1 MAWLTPKTNWAAA
14 DVPTKDDFNRIE
26 GNSLDN
32 YTNKLNKTGDSKDN
46 TVTFTV
52 ATTDAEI
59 ISGEK
64 HSTIFG
70 KILKRFRMLAAPPV
84 AITASGTAAANQ
96 FKFITSFDI
105 TKYKQIEVEA
115 SRDSASIQLFKYG
128 SYYRARGIQIMPGA
142 DPDTTLLLSSNIVN
156 ETQVTIPTAG
166 RARYKLSIS
175 GNTCDVFLDNAQ
187 SAESQS
193 YTAYIF

>member
-1 MAWLTPKTNWAAA
+1 MAWLTPKTNWAAGN
-14 DVPTKDDFNRIE
+14 VPTKDDFNRIE

-52 ATTDAEI
+52 AATDAEI

-84 AITASGTAAANQ
+84 AITVSGTAAANQ

-142 DPDTTLLLSSNIVN
+142 DATLLLSNNITN
-156 ETQVTIPTAG
+156 ETQVTIPITG
-166 RARYKLSIS
+166 RARYKLSLV
-175 GNTCDVFLDNAQ
+175 GNTCDLFLDNTAY
-187 SAESQS
+187 SESQS